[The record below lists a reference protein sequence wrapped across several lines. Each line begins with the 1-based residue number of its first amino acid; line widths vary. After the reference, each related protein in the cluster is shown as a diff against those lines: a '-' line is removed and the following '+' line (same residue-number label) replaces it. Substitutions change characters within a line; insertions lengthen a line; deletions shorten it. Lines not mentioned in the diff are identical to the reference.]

1 MHNLHMNLV
10 QLRTFV
16 GVADAGGVTRAV
28 ATLKLSQPAISRQIL
43 ALEEDLGLALF
54 HRVGRRVRLTADG
67 EDLLR
72 RSRRLL
78 SEAESIRERA
88 HTLKQGQTGLLRV
101 GATPQVIETLFA
113 NFLPFHRR
121 RHPGVDI
128 HLVEDGG
135 ARLPDRLARGDMR
148 LAIIPAGD
156 GRFAARAL
164 FPMQLIAILPVDHPK
179 ARRRVLDIVQ
189 LADEPLLLLGRGFA
203 SRTWFDAACR
213 AAQIEPQVLLESAA
227 PHTLI
232 ALARTGYGVAVVP
245 SSVRIYREA
254 VHVAPLVHRGAAL
267 GKWAVAAWDAQR
279 LLPPYAERFVH
290 ELETY
295 CLRAFPGRN
304 LTRGSPALPPA

>member
-1 MHNLHMNLV
+1 MHNLHMNLA

-16 GVADAGGVTRAV
+16 IVADAGGVTRAV
-28 ATLKLSQPAISRQIL
+28 ARLRLSQPAISRQIL
-43 ALEEDLGLALF
+43 ALEDDLGLALF
-54 HRVGRRVRLTADG
+54 FRVGRQVRLTPDG

-78 SEAESIRERA
+78 SEAESLRERA

-101 GATPQVIETLFA
+101 GATPQVIETLLA
-113 NFLPFHRR
+113 NFLPLHRR

-156 GRFAARAL
+156 DRFAARAL
-164 FPMQLIAILPVDHPK
+164 FPMQLIAILPADHPK
-179 ARRRVLDIVQ
+179 ARRRVLDIVE
-189 LADEPLLLLGRGFA
+189 LADEPLLLLGQGFA
-203 SRTWFDAACR
+203 SRAWFDAACKV
-213 AAQIEPQVLLESAA
+213 AQIAPQMLLESAA
-227 PHTLI
+227 PQTLI

-245 SSVRIYREA
+245 SNVRISRET
-254 VHVAPLVHRGAAL
+254 VRVTPLVHRGASL
-267 GKWAVAAWDAQR
+267 GKWAVAAWDVQR
-279 LLPPYAERFVH
+279 LLPPYGERFVQ

-295 CLRAFPGRN
+295 CLRASPGRN
-304 LTRGSPALPPA
+304 LTRGSPALPRS